1 MDDELV
7 LRPARDDD
15 AEGLIALIGGCFAE
29 YPGCVIDL
37 DGIDQELKAIATHFC
52 RAGGKFWVLEDA
64 ASGNRIAASVG
75 LSPSGSMGA
84 GVVELKK
91 LYVSSAYRRRGIASK
106 LLNLVL
112 EEAREREA
120 PAIDLWSDTRFVE
133 AHAFYAHH
141 GFEQLP
147 ETRDLNDPSNTT
159 EFHFIRDLGSE
170 L

>member
-1 MDDELV
+1 MDDDLL

-29 YPGCVIDL
+29 YEGCVMDL
-37 DGIDQELKAIATHFC
+37 DGIDNELKAIATNFR

-75 LSPSGSMGA
+75 LSPSDFMGA

-91 LYVSSAYRRRGIASK
+91 LYVNSDYRRRGIASR
-106 LLNLVL
+106 LLDLVL
-112 EEAREREA
+112 EEAGEREA
-120 PAIDLWSDTRFVE
+120 PAIDLWSDSRFVE

-159 EFHFIRDLGSE
+159 EFHFHRE